1 MGVVN
6 VSGSLLAGPTCAG
19 GAFPSASLSEQLGL
33 LNNPKPYQAATG
45 ILNRRVAS
53 PNAYVALPAIGAGGD
68 VTRGDTLYA
77 KSDGPLLLELT
88 QDDGSGSGTVVAVV
102 PFQGLFGP
110 IEFPSTQP
118 LLGLRVKGNANLV
131 YFVSGPA

>member
-1 MGVVN
+1 MGQVN
-6 VSGSLLAGPTCAG
+6 LSGQLLAGPPCAG
-19 GAFPSASLSEQLGL
+19 GSFPSSSLTEQLAL
-33 LNNPKPYQAATG
+33 LQNPKPYQAATG
-45 ILNRRVAS
+45 ILVRRVAS
-53 PNAYVALPAIGAGGD
+53 PSAFVALPTVGASGD

-77 KSDGPLLLELT
+77 KCDGPLLIELT

-102 PFQGLFGP
+102 PFQGLFMM
-110 IEFPSTQP
+110 EFPSTQP

>member
-1 MGVVN
+1 MGTVN
-6 VSGSLLAGPTCAG
+6 LSGSLLAGPTCTG
-19 GAFPSASLSEQLGL
+19 GSFPSASLSEVLAL

-53 PNAYVALPAIGAGGD
+53 PNAFITLPAIGAGGD

-88 QDDGSGSGTVVAVV
+88 QDDGSGSGTVVAVI
-102 PFQGLFGP
+102 PFQGVMLL
-110 IEFPSTQP
+110 EFPSTQL